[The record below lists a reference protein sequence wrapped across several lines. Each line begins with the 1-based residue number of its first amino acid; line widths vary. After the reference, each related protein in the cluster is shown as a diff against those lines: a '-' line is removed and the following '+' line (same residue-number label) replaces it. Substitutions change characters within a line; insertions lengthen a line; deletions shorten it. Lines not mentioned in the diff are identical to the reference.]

1 MRLAAAVFAVSITA
15 LPASALLSGA
25 LSRLTS
31 AQAQSADGRF
41 TVAAAA
47 QKDAAKKDATKK
59 AAPKQ
64 KGPTA
69 PAQKGPPA
77 AGPLPPIYASMLLTE
92 RVALQFDLAW
102 SGDYNGLINGEI
114 NDKTVAAVRALQARN
129 KFPVTGVLA
138 PSERAVLAASSKNK
152 QAQVGW
158 AWVED
163 RITGA
168 TVGLPLKQAPNVT
181 QTKTGTRW
189 SSSQGQVQIETFR
202 IREPGATLSN
212 VFEQQKK
219 EPTTRKLEVNLLRGD
234 FFILSG
240 MQGLKKFYVRAE
252 AKEGEIRGLT
262 ILWDQATEGIMD
274 PVVVAMSSAFAPFSG
289 GGLPGLSPPP
299 RRKVEYGTGIVVSA
313 AGDILTDR
321 GLTDSCN
328 VVEISG
334 YGDAN
339 KVAEDGDLTLL
350 RLYGAPDFKPAA
362 LTPGG
367 APSGDL
373 TLVGIADPQTQ
384 RGGSAVS
391 ALTARLGGDALQPAP
406 QPGFAGAAALDAQGR
421 VSGMVALKS
430 SLEASAGGAAAPL
443 QAGVVPV
450 ATIQRFLTAQGV
462 MPAAGRASADAVK
475 ASLVRVIC
483 VRK

>member
-47 QKDAAKKDATKK
+47 QKDAAKKDAAKK
-59 AAPKQ
+59 AAPK
-64 KGPTA
+64 
-69 PAQKGPPA
+69 QKGPPA

-202 IREPGATLSN
+202 IREPGATLSS

-252 AKEGEIRGLT
+252 AK
-262 ILWDQATEGIMD
+262 
-274 PVVVAMSSAFAPFSG
+274 
-289 GGLPGLSPPP
+289 
-299 RRKVEYGTGIVVSA
+299 
-313 AGDILTDR
+313 
-321 GLTDSCN
+321 
-328 VVEISG
+328 
-334 YGDAN
+334 
-339 KVAEDGDLTLL
+339 
-350 RLYGAPDFKPAA
+350 
-362 LTPGG
+362 
-367 APSGDL
+367 
-373 TLVGIADPQTQ
+373 
-384 RGGSAVS
+384 
-391 ALTARLGGDALQPAP
+391 
-406 QPGFAGAAALDAQGR
+406 
-421 VSGMVALKS
+421 
-430 SLEASAGGAAAPL
+430 
-443 QAGVVPV
+443 
-450 ATIQRFLTAQGV
+450 
-462 MPAAGRASADAVK
+462 
-475 ASLVRVIC
+475 
-483 VRK
+483 